1 MHEAMLPCR
10 EAAKNAEEDNSVTE
24 LYLQAGPDSPVER
37 ARVDLLEQVQLAF
50 ALGNSALESRAGVPT
65 LEYMLQSF
73 APGDGL
79 DSTASC
85 ARRGSLREGEA
96 RLAAW
101 PCICRPAC
109 VPVPAQLVHRKIVW
123 RLTSLS
129 ALIHTRP
136 RQLDSPSTS
145 CSIQV
150 PDLACCV
157 LQIASEPAYDTLR
170 TKQQLGYSVHVG
182 TRLTHGALGFCVTV
196 ASGDCS
202 IGFSELFES
211 GDSQAPQSV
220 FVGCPK
226 HCGHALH
233 SRNSLHQ
240 RHRRLRCPLLPW

>member
-1 MHEAMLPCR
+1 VCPCQHSQCT
-10 EAAKNAEEDNSVTE
+10 AK
-24 LYLQAGPDSPVER
+24 P
-37 ARVDLLEQVQLAF
+37 
-50 ALGNSALESRAGVPT
+50 
-65 LEYMLQSF
+65 
-73 APGDGL
+73 
-79 DSTASC
+79 C
-85 ARRGSLREGEA
+85 GSSH
-96 RLAAW
+96 
-101 PCICRPAC
+101 P
-109 VPVPAQLVHRKIVW
+109 
-123 RLTSLS
+123 LTP
-129 ALIHTRP
+129 TRP

-145 CSIQV
+145 CSIHV